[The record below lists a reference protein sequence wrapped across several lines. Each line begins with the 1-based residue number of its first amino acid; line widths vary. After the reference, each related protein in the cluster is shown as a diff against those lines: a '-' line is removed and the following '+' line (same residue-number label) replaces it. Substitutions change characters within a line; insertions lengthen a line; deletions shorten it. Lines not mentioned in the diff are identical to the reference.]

1 MIIPLTPLILKK
13 LDIFILVTPVFQL
26 EKKK

>member
-13 LDIFILVTPVFQL
+13 LDIIILVTPVFQL